1 MEEAK
6 GKEEIQIGTEL
17 ECTVVTAISHSH
29 KQFAPHLP
37 IQSILE
43 RLYVSRKKDKGAQIC
58 SKDWRPEETSGG
70 PYAWGEAAS
79 VRGPT
84 SAE

>member
-37 IQSILE
+37 IQSILKKVNV
-43 RLYVSRKKDKGAQIC
+43 VSRCNGKCISLESCQGL
-58 SKDWRPEETSGG
+58 
-70 PYAWGEAAS
+70 PYLC
-79 VRGPT
+79 V
-84 SAE
+84 